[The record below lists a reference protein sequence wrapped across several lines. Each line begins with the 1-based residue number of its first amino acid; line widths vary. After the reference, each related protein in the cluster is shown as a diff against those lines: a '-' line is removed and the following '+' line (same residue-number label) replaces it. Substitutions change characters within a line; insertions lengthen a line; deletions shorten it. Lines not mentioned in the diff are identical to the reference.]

1 MSGDSASI
9 RSQLGYPI
17 IDTDGHIVEFMP
29 VFEDYVAEYAG
40 SKGVAHYRRGRAWFE
55 LDDAGRQAR
64 HLPKPPW
71 GYPVETTE
79 HMSSMLPALLAE
91 RLGEIGIDYI
101 VMHPSPKRIGVPHL
115 HDDELRQPLCRALN
129 AYMADLLR
137 PHADCMTPAAVIP
150 MHTPTEAIEELEFA
164 VGTLGMKASMLPGSV
179 TRDGQNGPW
188 TDNLV
193 IESEYDY
200 DPVWAKFQELGVV
213 PAFHSG
219 TIGTA
224 SRISS
229 TNSLY
234 NFIGHF
240 AEAQASACK
249 SIVLGGVTRR
259 FPELKFAFE
268 TSGVVWAALLLSD
281 LNDLWGARNLDRVM
295 ANDPARFDLARARE
309 LFGKY
314 APPRLL
320 AKADQFPSVLDRMSW
335 LTDAD
340 LATQADEYALAG
352 ITDPADLDELFVR
365 NLYFA
370 CEGTDRFNFLAFADS
385 VLPRQ
390 SKLKAIFTTDLGH
403 FTSTPQT
410 DLVREAHRAIETGA
424 ISPEDF
430 KNLMFGN
437 AVELFTHSNPQFFAG
452 TSIEPRSAP
461 LRFHLT

>member
-9 RSQLGYPI
+9 RAQLGYPI

-55 LDDAGRQAR
+55 LDDAGLVRPATCRNRRGATRSKQ
-64 HLPKPPW
+64 P
-71 GYPVETTE
+71 TTCRACC
-79 HMSSMLPALLAE
+79 LALLAE

-268 TSGVVWAALLLSD
+268 TSGVVWAALLFSD

-320 AKADQFPSVLDRMSW
+320 AKAEQLPSVLDRMSW

-352 ITDPADLDELFVR
+352 VTDPADLDELFVR

-385 VLPRQ
+385 VLPRE
-390 SKLKAIFTTDLGH
+390 LKADSERSSRPTWA
-403 FTSTPQT
+403 TSPRPRRPTW
-410 DLVREAHRAIETGA
+410 
-424 ISPEDF
+424 
-430 KNLMFGN
+430 
-437 AVELFTHSNPQFFAG
+437 FAKRIG
-452 TSIEPRSAP
+452 RSRPARSHPRTSR
-461 LRFHLT
+461 T